1 MQSRFDLGSNWVYKV
16 CKDPNVKPKQL
27 VIDTAKKAGD
37 KLIIDRQ
44 VPFNRWFGAYKT
56 DDDLIAN
63 IKRGNYNLYEVIY
76 DTLCKLYLDV
86 EFTPKQGDAKT
97 IHKIV
102 NDLVEYINNA
112 LGVPCKLED
121 IVISQSIGV
130 GEGNYKGIIK
140 YSYHVVVNN
149 GFYIHDNRKIKAL
162 LAPFLNKWVGMVDH
176 LVYGKNQS
184 FKMPYQSK
192 LDSARVQTIV
202 NGEFKDHLVTNV
214 CDNPQLYQVQEVIER
229 IPIEQREIVIQP
241 REYVYVD
248 DNINLYSA
256 ESILEHLPND
266 DEIECD
272 WDYYSRV
279 AMCCK
284 NEGVAYSHFD
294 EWAKKHPSYDAN
306 KNKAYYDRIPVKV
319 DGGMGVGTLRHLIKR
334 FYPKICTDAR
344 RKQIAQCTAPT
355 IDFKKH
361 GIHYKEYESRYLKPF
376 DEEFDYHKHII
387 IKSHLGTGKTTQ
399 IRRTIE
405 RLMPRSILVISPRV
419 MFARSMYGAIKK
431 ICPQLVMYQDILV
444 SKNNPTA
451 RHEYPYIVCQL
462 ESLHT
467 LKDQYD
473 MVIVDE
479 SESILAQFSSS
490 TMRENIVDIY
500 KKFETIIANAS
511 YTIWS
516 DAFITDRTIMT
527 CKRLNK
533 KDKQLTFGGI
543 NEDGFYYTQDLMY
556 INNTFQPY
564 IRKAIQVGNTNDKF
578 ISFIEDYVRK
588 YPTRR
593 LVIVSSS
600 KATSNKLKSILKNA
614 LVINSETDDNIKKQM
629 EDVNEL
635 WSQYQYVV
643 YTSSI
648 TVGVNYDHENQFDDL
663 FMSFSA
669 CACSP
674 RDNMQSSLRAR
685 HINSNTL
692 YYSAYSN
699 YSIREKVHFEV
710 FDRNE
715 LWAILSERCNWI
727 TKNNTH
733 DHDAL
738 PEWMKHLWVYNTQE
752 NNVSAYM
759 HGDMVKTYLNIC
771 GYVDNETYK
780 NEIKKME
787 IDDGAL
793 NYDEIEDVD
802 DMEFSTLMDKFKAGS
817 ATYEEKRIIKKHY
830 FQRCVIRMDNVE
842 PIVAAGLFQRWVRD
856 TAEIENK
863 IRHTKFEKYGIV
875 NKEDATSVFIEN
887 VEQKLEA
894 VKDVC
899 KVIGIDKSYE
909 LGKQIEKAML
919 EKNVENI
926 LAMKKELVRVFGL
939 RQRGDNKVSGLRAA
953 LDLLNQVFVAWGFTE
968 IVKGKRKAKKIDGKV
983 IDVSD
988 YVVAPLEGKQKL
1000 WSAEFLAHARDLN
1013 EEYVGCVGDEEE
1025 QDVF

>member
-1 MQSRFDLGSNWVYKV
+1 M
-16 CKDPNVKPKQL
+16 
-27 VIDTAKKAGD
+27 
-37 KLIIDRQ
+37 
-44 VPFNRWFGAYKT
+44 
-56 DDDLIAN
+56 
-63 IKRGNYNLYEVIY
+63 
-76 DTLCKLYLDV
+76 
-86 EFTPKQGDAKT
+86 DA
-97 IHKIV
+97 I
-102 NDLVEYINNA
+102 E
-112 LGVPCKLED
+112 
-121 IVISQSIGV
+121 
-130 GEGNYKGIIK
+130 
-140 YSYHVVVNN
+140 
-149 GFYIHDNRKIKAL
+149 
-162 LAPFLNKWVGMVDH
+162 FLNKNNIKWQPINLEV
-176 LVYGKNQS
+176 K
-184 FKMPYQSK
+184 
-192 LDSARVQTIV
+192 
-202 NGEFKDHLVTNV
+202 NGEKVYHKVCGGFVPKLTDFYGDSMISDEELKLRQKNLDHFDNIAVDTSRVHQIDIDHEEFVTQHPYVSIMKKTPYFKSLRKGLPHIFFITPDEQDKKSIKLKDDAGEMLCGVWSFMPKNAKVFNAENDIVTLPTVKHIIKEEREPCGKKEKNGSES
-214 CDNPQLYQVQEVIER
+214 DTVIK
-229 IPIEQREIVIQP
+229 P
-241 REYVYVD
+241 REYVYLD

-256 ESILEHLPND
+256 ESILKSLPND
-266 DEIECD
+266 DPSECD
-272 WDYYSRV
+272 WHYWCKV
-279 AMCCK
+279 GMCCK
-284 NEGVAYSHFD
+284 NEGVAYEHF
-294 EWAKKHPSYDAN
+294 EAWSKKSVKYDATN
-306 KNKAYYDRIPVKV
+306 NKAFFDSLKVKV
-319 DGGMGVGTLRHLIKR
+319 DGGMGVGTLRYLLIG
-334 FYPKICTDAR
+334 FYPNICKDAR
-344 RKQIAQCTAPT
+344 QKQIAQCTVPT

-361 GIHYKEYESRYLKPF
+361 GIHYKEYKSRYLQPF
-376 DEEFDYHKHII
+376 DEEFDYHQHII

-405 RLMPRSILVISPRV
+405 RLMPKSILVISPRV

-431 ICPQLVMYQDILV
+431 ICPQLVMYQDIIV
-444 SKNNPTA
+444 SKSNPTA
-451 RHEYPYIVCQL
+451 RHGYPYIVCQL

-467 LKDQYD
+467 LMDEYD

-490 TMRENIVDIY
+490 TMRQNIVDIY
-500 KKFETIIANAS
+500 KKFETIISNAS

-543 NEDGFYYTQDLMY
+543 NKDGFYYTQDIMY

-578 ISFIEDYVRK
+578 LSFIEDYVRK

-669 CACSP
+669 CSCTP

-692 YYSAYSN
+692 YYSAYSK
-699 YSIREKVHFEV
+699 YSVPDKAHEPI

-715 LWAILSERCNWI
+715 LWSRFVERCNWI
-727 TKNNTH
+727 AKNSTH
-733 DHDAL
+733 EHDAL

-759 HGDMVKTYLNIC
+759 HADMVKTYLNIC
-771 GYVDNETYK
+771 GYFDNDTYK

-787 IDDGAL
+787 IDDGAI

-802 DMEFSTLMDKFKAGS
+802 DMEFTSLMNKFKSGS
-817 ATYEEKRIIKKHY
+817 ATYQEKRIIKKHY
-830 FQRCVIRMDNVE
+830 FQHCVIRMDNVE

-863 IRHTKFEKYGIV
+863 IRHTKFEKYGV
-875 NKEDATSVFIEN
+875 GKEDATSVFIEN

-926 LAMKKELVRVFGL
+926 LSMKKELVRVFGL
-939 RQRGDNKVSGLRAA
+939 RQQGKDKVSGLRAA

-968 IVKGKRKAKKIDGKV
+968 IVKGERKRKKVDGKMV
-983 IDVSD
+983 DVSD

-1000 WSAEFLAHARDLN
+1000 WSAEFLEHARDLN
-1013 EEYVGCVGDEEE
+1013 QEYVGDVYDEEE
-1025 QDVF
+1025 HDVY